1 MGRMFGLGNLTKL
14 FDVSSVK
21 DSATVMA
28 GGALSGVGYAV
39 LVSKVGWFDSPIKRG
54 GLAFVLGVVGPK
66 LARKANNALVK
77 RMGDGVQGAM
87 GAVIGM
93 ELWKALNSPKVASA
107 TNTGPSDGL
116 ADVDVMEGDELMG
129 LSDAAVEERR
139 LSAGG
144 SFADASY
151 GDPRGMLAGIIG
163 A

>member
-39 LVSKVGWFDSPIKRG
+39 LVSKTSWFDSPLKRG

-93 ELWKALNSPKVASA
+93 ELWKALNSGRVSSA
-107 TNTGPSDGL
+107 VSPTEGGGTG
-116 ADVDVMEGDELMG
+116 DVDVLEDGMMNGLGD
-129 LSDAAVEERR
+129 ATVEEHR

-144 SFADASY
+144 AFAGY
-151 GDPRGMLAGIIG
+151 GDPRGMLSAII